1 MKLQAYFDRIGFTET
16 PTISRSTLNAL
27 MRTQLQAI
35 PFENLSQQLGIP
47 VSTDVSII
55 YSKIVEQRRGGWCF
69 ELNGLFA
76 WVLTEIG
83 FDVKTLAGH
92 VGDAGS
98 GRAKPADHMF
108 LLVNCGEPL
117 LVDVGFGG
125 SMIEALPMREQT
137 VRQAPYTISITEEDD
152 GFLRFTEQMGEGHT
166 SFDFRLTPV
175 GAGYFDEISLSLQT
189 DEESSFRRTLTAQRH
204 YENRHIV
211 LRGRLLR
218 TISPDGL
225 HEVLL
230 QTSDELVK
238 CLSNEFGLDLPEV
251 ATVWPRIMRRHIQL
265 FGSADVGAGD

>member
-1 MKLQAYFDRIGFTET
+1 MELQAYFDRIGFTGA

-27 MRTQLQAI
+27 MRSQLRSI
-35 PFENLSQQLGIP
+35 PFENLNQQLRRP

-76 WVLTEIG
+76 WVLAEIG
-83 FDVKTLAGH
+83 FDVQTLAGH
-92 VGDAGS
+92 VGDDGS

-125 SMIEALPMREQT
+125 SMIEALPMREHM
-137 VRQAPYTISITEEDD
+137 VRQVPYTLSIAEEDD
-152 GFLRFTEQMGEGHT
+152 GFLRFTEQADKGRT

-175 GAGYFDEISLSLQT
+175 DNGYFDEISMSLQT
-189 DEESSFRRTLTAQRH
+189 DKDSSFRRTLTAQRRF
-204 YENRHIV
+204 ENKHIV
-211 LRGRLLR
+211 LRGRLLS
-218 TISPDGL
+218 TIGPETR

-230 QTSDELVK
+230 QTSDELVM
-238 CLSNEFGLDLPEV
+238 CLSNEFDLNLPE
-251 ATVWPRIMRRHIQL
+251 AKAAWPRVMQRHAQL
-265 FGSADVGAGD
+265 FGSADVSVGE